1 MGEGLGVRVRGRAHL
16 GDVAHEALGDED
28 DAEVLT
34 RTRALE
40 HLGRGRGRIR
50 IRGRA

>member
-1 MGEGLGVRVRGRAHL
+1 MGVRVRGRAHL
-16 GDVAHEALGDED
+16 GYVSHKALGDEN

-40 HLGRGRGRIR
+40 HLGRDRGKIR
-50 IRGRA
+50 IRGRS